1 MSKKD
6 KKTKPAVEEDA
17 VEAAPLEDEVA
28 EAEPGIDELKAQ
40 LQRLGADYQNY
51 QKRSHRQIEQTR
63 EFAQEHLIQALLPVL
78 DNFEHTLEKG
88 GESQDVAALLQGVQI
103 VFDHMRNVLE
113 GAGMRRIQVDAGQ
126 QFDPNLH
133 QAMLQQE
140 TDEHPEQ
147 SILLELATGYEMNG
161 RTLRPA
167 KVSVAK
173 ALQVEA
179 ENQGDQESEDA
190 DV

>member
-6 KKTKPAVEEDA
+6 KKTKRAVEEDA